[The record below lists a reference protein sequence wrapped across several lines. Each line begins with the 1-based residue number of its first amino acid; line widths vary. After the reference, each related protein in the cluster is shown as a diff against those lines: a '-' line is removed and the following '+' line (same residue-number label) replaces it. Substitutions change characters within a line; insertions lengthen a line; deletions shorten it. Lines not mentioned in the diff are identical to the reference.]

1 MEQKNGNLMQINTV
15 FCFINIFFRAIL
27 LCFNNYLYIC
37 SDYYARWK
45 SCKYSLKSKIPYK

>member
-15 FCFINIFFRAIL
+15 FCFINKFFRAIL